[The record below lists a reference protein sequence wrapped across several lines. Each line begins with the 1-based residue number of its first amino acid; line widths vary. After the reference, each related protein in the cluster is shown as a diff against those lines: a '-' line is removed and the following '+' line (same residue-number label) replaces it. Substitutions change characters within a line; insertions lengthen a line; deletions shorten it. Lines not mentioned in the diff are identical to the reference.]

1 MSTIS
6 IRDQRLAG
14 ATMLP
19 DDFIDYYMPRA
30 NGDFVKIYLFLLRSV
45 HAQTPAPTISS
56 LADVFRLTERD
67 VDRALRYWQEA
78 GLLDLKYKGE
88 ELDEITLLPVSQK
101 LHETQKDPVLE
112 PPARKEEP
120 AENAAQVTS
129 ARMKELKADD
139 RTREEVRNILYVAHQ
154 YLGHPLSQTDMRR
167 LLYLYDDLQMSQEL
181 IDYLVDYCVTRG
193 STSMHYIMKVGLA
206 WHDEGITTVKDA
218 KARNNLTMKN
228 YYTIFRAF
236 GITGRSPV
244 PGEIADMDR
253 WMKEYGFSL
262 KIIEEAASRTIRS
275 TGKPSFP
282 YAERILSDWHKAGVR
297 RPADIA
303 ALDEQHKA
311 AAKDQH
317 GIAGAGTV
325 GTGTGT
331 RSGARPAPVPA
342 RQPAGKFGNFPQR
355 SDEEHRRLVE
365 EVIRKQ

>member
-19 DDFIDYYMPRA
+19 DDFVDYYMPRA
-30 NGDFVKIYLFLLRSV
+30 NGDFVKIYLYLLRSV
-45 HAQTPAPTISS
+45 HAQASAPTISS

-78 GLLDLKYKGE
+78 GLLDLKYKAD

-101 LHETQKDPVLE
+101 LRETQRDPVLD
-112 PPARKEEP
+112 PPAQREESSGTD
-120 AENAAQVTS
+120 AQVSS
-129 ARMKELKADD
+129 ARMKELKGDD

-167 LLYLYDDLQMSQEL
+167 LLYLYDDLHMSAEL
-181 IDYLVDYCVTRG
+181 IDYLVDYCVSRG
-193 STSMHYIMKVGLA
+193 SGSMHYIMKVGLA

-218 KARNNLTMKN
+218 KTRNNLTTKN
-228 YYTIFRAF
+228 YYAIFRAF
-236 GITGRSPV
+236 GISGRSPV
-244 PGEIADMDR
+244 PGEIAVMDR
-253 WMKEYGFSL
+253 WLKEYGFSL

-282 YAERILSDWHKAGVR
+282 YAERILSDWHREGVR

-303 ALDEQHKA
+303 ALDDRHKA
-311 AAKDQH
+311 VQKTQRPGPASSPAKS
-317 GIAGAGTV
+317 T
-325 GTGTGT
+325 
-331 RSGARPAPVPA
+331 
-342 RQPAGKFGNFPQR
+342 AGKFGNFPQR
-355 SDEEHRRLVE
+355 EGEEHRRLIQE
-365 EVIRKQ
+365 LINKQ

>member
-30 NGDFVKIYLFLLRSV
+30 NGDFVKVYLYLLRSV

-78 GLLDLKYKGE
+78 GLLDLKYKAE

-101 LHETQKDPVLE
+101 LRETQKDPVLE
-112 PPARKEEP
+112 SPVQKEEP
-120 AENAAQVTS
+120 AGGAQVSS

-139 RTREEVRNILYVAHQ
+139 KTREEVRNILYVAHR
-154 YLGHPLSQTDMRR
+154 YMGHPLSQTDMRR
-167 LLYLYDDLQMSQEL
+167 LLYLYDDLKMSAEL
-181 IDYLVDYCVTRG
+181 IDYLVDYCVSRG
-193 STSMHYIMKVGLA
+193 SSSMHYIMKVGLA
-206 WHDEGITTVKDA
+206 WHNEGITTVKDA

-253 WMKEYGFSL
+253 WMKEYGFSVR
-262 KIIEEAASRTIRS
+262 IIEEAASRTIRS

-303 ALDEQHKA
+303 ALDERHKA
-311 AAKDQH
+311 VKQEQRNGAAP
-317 GIAGAGTV
+317 
-325 GTGTGT
+325 
-331 RSGARPAPVPA
+331 PAKNT
-342 RQPAGKFGNFPQR
+342 AGKFGNFPQR
-355 SDEEHRRLVE
+355 NDEEHRRLVQ
-365 EVIRKQ
+365 EVINPQ

>member
-19 DDFIDYYMPRA
+19 DDFIDYYMPHA
-30 NGDFVKIYLFLLRSV
+30 NGDFVKVYLYLLRSV
-45 HAQTPAPTISS
+45 HAQASAPTISS
-56 LADVFRLTERD
+56 LADVFHLTERD
-67 VDRALRYWQEA
+67 VDRALRYWQDA
-78 GLLDLKYKGE
+78 GLLELKYKSE

-112 PPARKEEP
+112 QPVQKEE
-120 AENAAQVTS
+120 AAFSTVQITS
-129 ARMKELKADD
+129 ARMKELKTGD
-139 RTREEVRNILYVAHQ
+139 RTREEVRAILFVAHQ

-181 IDYLVDYCVTRG
+181 IDYLVDYCVSRG

-218 KARNNLTMKN
+218 KARNTLTTKN
-228 YYTIFRAF
+228 YYAIFRAF

-262 KIIEEAASRTIRS
+262 KIIEEAAARTIRS

-282 YAERILSDWHKAGVR
+282 YAERILSDWHKAGVK
-297 RPADIA
+297 RPADITT
-303 ALDEQHKA
+303 LDEKHKTT
-311 AAKDQH
+311 AKDQQRR
-317 GIAGAGTV
+317 APAA
-325 GTGTGT
+325 
-331 RSGARPAPVPA
+331 SPAPGKQ
-342 RQPAGKFGNFPQR
+342 QPAGKFGNFPQR

>member
-1 MSTIS
+1 MSSIS

-14 ATMLP
+14 VTMLP

-30 NGDFVKIYLFLLRSV
+30 NGDFVKIYLYLLRSV
-45 HAQTPAPTISS
+45 HAPSAAPTISS

-78 GLLDLKYKGE
+78 GLLDLKYKAE

-112 PPARKEEP
+112 QPAAMEET
-120 AENAAQVTS
+120 AGSSVQISS
-129 ARMKELKADD
+129 ARMKELKAGD

-167 LLYLYDDLQMSQEL
+167 LLYLYDDLRMSAEL
-181 IDYLVDYCVTRG
+181 IDYLVDYCVSRG
-193 STSMHYIMKVGLA
+193 SSSMHYIMKVGLA

-218 KARNNLTMKN
+218 KARNNLSMKN

-253 WMKEYGFSL
+253 WMKEYGFSV
-262 KIIEEAASRTIRS
+262 KIIEEAAARTIRS

-282 YAERILSDWHKAGVR
+282 YAERILSDWRTAGVR

-303 ALDEQHKA
+303 ALDERHKA
-311 AAKDQH
+311 VLKDQKT
-317 GIAGAGTV
+317 AQKAPSSVSGT
-325 GTGTGT
+325 
-331 RSGARPAPVPA
+331 
-342 RQPAGKFGNFPQR
+342 AGKQSAGRFGNFPQR
-355 SDEEHRRLVE
+355 NDEEHRRLIQ
-365 EVIRKQ
+365 EVINQQ

>member
-45 HAQTPAPTISS
+45 HAQMSSPTTSS

-67 VDRALRYWQEA
+67 VERALRYWQDA

-112 PPARKEEP
+112 TPAQQEETP
-120 AENAAQVTS
+120 ASETQISA
-129 ARMKELKADD
+129 ARMKELKADEK
-139 RTREEVRNILYVAHQ
+139 TRDEVRNILYVAHR

-167 LLYLYDDLQMSQEL
+167 LLYLYDDLQMSAEL
-181 IDYLVDYCVTRG
+181 IDYLVDYCVSRG
-193 STSMHYIMKVGLA
+193 SSSMHYIMKVGLA
-206 WHDEGITTVKDA
+206 WHDEGITTVKEA
-218 KARNNLTMKN
+218 KARNNLSMKN
-228 YYTIFRAF
+228 YYAIFRAF

-253 WMKEYGFSL
+253 WLKDYGFSL
-262 KIIEEAASRTIRS
+262 KIIEEAAARTIRS

-282 YAERILSDWHKAGVR
+282 YAERILSDWYKAGVR
-297 RPADIA
+297 RVSDIA

-311 AAKDQH
+311 AQKEQPN
-317 GIAGAGTV
+317 T
-325 GTGTGT
+325 
-331 RSGARPAPVPA
+331 SSRPAA
-342 RQPAGKFGNFPQR
+342 KQAAGKFGNFPQR
-355 SDEEHRRLVE
+355 NDEEHRRLVQ
-365 EVIRKQ
+365 EVINRQ

>member
-19 DDFIDYYMPRA
+19 DDFIDYYMPHA
-30 NGDFVKIYLFLLRSV
+30 NGDFVKVYLYLLRCV
-45 HAQTPAPTISS
+45 HAQASAPTISS
-56 LADVFRLTERD
+56 IADVFRLTERD

-78 GLLDLKYKGE
+78 GLLELKYKAD
-88 ELDEITLLPVSQK
+88 ELDGITLLPVSQK

-112 PPARKEEP
+112 PPAQKEES
-120 AENAAQVTS
+120 AVSAVQVTS
-129 ARMKELKADD
+129 ARMKELKADEK
-139 RTREEVRNILYVAHQ
+139 TREEVRNILYVAHQ

-181 IDYLVDYCVTRG
+181 IDYLVDYCVSRG

-206 WHDEGITTVKDA
+206 WHDEGIATVKDA
-218 KARNNLTMKN
+218 KTRNTMTMKN
-228 YYTIFRAF
+228 YYAIFRAF

-253 WMKEYGFSL
+253 WMKDYGFSL
-262 KIIEEAASRTIRS
+262 KIIEEAAARTIRS

-282 YAERILSDWHKAGVR
+282 YAERILSDWQKAGVK

-303 ALDEQHKA
+303 ALDERHKA
-311 AAKDQH
+311 LAKEQRR
-317 GIAGAGTV
+317 V
-325 GTGTGT
+325 
-331 RSGARPAPVPA
+331 PAPQPSPA
-342 RQPAGKFGNFPQR
+342 KQPAGKFGNFPQR

>member
-30 NGDFVKIYLFLLRSV
+30 NGDFVKIYLYLLRSV

-78 GLLDLKYKGE
+78 GLLDLKYKAE

-112 PPARKEEP
+112 QPVRKDDS
-120 AENAAQVTS
+120 AEKTVQVSS
-129 ARMKELKADD
+129 ARLKELKADD
-139 RTREEVRNILYVAHQ
+139 KTREEVRNILYVAHQ

-181 IDYLVDYCVTRG
+181 IDYLVDYCVSRG

-218 KARNNLTMKN
+218 KTRNNLTMKN

-236 GITGRSPV
+236 GISGRSPV

-253 WMKEYGFSL
+253 WLKEYGFSL
-262 KIIEEAASRTIRS
+262 KIIEEAAARTIRS

-282 YAERILSDWHKAGVR
+282 YAERILSDWHRAGVR
-297 RPADIA
+297 RPADIT
-303 ALDEQHKA
+303 ALDERHKA
-311 AAKDQH
+311 AAKEQRN
-317 GIAGAGTV
+317 ASSA
-325 GTGTGT
+325 
-331 RSGARPAPVPA
+331 APVKQA
-342 RQPAGKFGNFPQR
+342 AGKFGNFPQR
-355 SDEEHRRLVE
+355 NDEEHRRLIQ
-365 EVIRKQ
+365 EVIRNQ